1 MFKDAQYHEL
11 IRKTVV
17 AFGTLFNDLYVY
29 RKNSTGKTIQKM
41 KVPLAYGPKQK
52 FLTRIDQDSSR
63 SADNVRTTALT
74 LPRIGFEMTT
84 LQYDPARKLNRI
96 QKFKKVKGADSKSL
110 QNSFMPVPYNVGFSL
125 FAMAKNSEDALQ
137 VVEQILPMFQPD
149 YTITLN
155 VMPTLD
161 VVRDVPIVLGD
172 VSYEDSYDGEFTE
185 RRVIMYTMNFTAKM
199 YLYGPVTS
207 QKIIKRVQVDQY
219 TDTNTTVAKRE
230 QRIVVQP
237 NPTTADADDNFG
249 FNETH
254 SFFQDADTYDPVS
267 GTDKDS

>member
-17 AFGTLFNDLYVY
+17 AFGTLFNDMYVY
-29 RKNSTGKTIQKM
+29 RKNSTGKIIQKM

-52 FLTRIDQDSSR
+52 FLVRLDQDSAR
-63 SADNVRTTALT
+63 TAEDGKTTALT

-84 LQYDPARKLNRI
+84 LTYDAPRKLNRI
-96 QKFKKVKGADSKSL
+96 QKFRKSKSADSKSL
-110 QNSFMPVPYNVGFSL
+110 QHSYMPVPYNVGFSL

-137 VVEQILPMFQPD
+137 IVEQILPMFQPD
-149 YTITLN
+149 YTISLN
-155 VMPTLD
+155 VMPTMEI
-161 VVRDVPIVLGD
+161 VRDVPIVLND
-172 VSYEDSYDGEFTE
+172 VSYEDTYDGNFTE
-185 RRVIMYTMNFTAKM
+185 RRVIMYTLNFTAKM

-219 TDTNTTVAKRE
+219 SDTNVNVAKRE
-230 QRIVVQP
+230 QRIVVTP

-249 FNETH
+249 FNEVH
-254 SFFQDADTYDPVS
+254 SFFQDADDFDPDT
-267 GTDKDS
+267 GTDKEA

>member
-52 FLTRIDQDSSR
+52 FLQRIDNDTAR
-63 SADNVRTTALT
+63 SADSPKTTAIT
-74 LPRIGFEMTT
+74 LPRLGFEMTA
-84 LQYDPARKLNRI
+84 LQYDPGRKLNRI
-96 QKFKKVKGADSKSL
+96 QKFRKVKGADSKSL
-110 QNSFMPVPYNVGFSL
+110 QQSYMPVPYNVGFSL

-137 VVEQILPMFQPD
+137 VVEQILPTFQPD

-155 VMPTLD
+155 VLPTLE
-161 VVRDVPIVLGD
+161 VVRDVPIVLND
-172 VSYEDSYDGEFTE
+172 VSYEDSYDGAFTE
-185 RRVIMYTMNFTAKM
+185 RRVIMYTLNFTAKM

-219 TDTNTTVAKRE
+219 TSTAVNEAKRE
-230 QRIVVQP
+230 QRLVVTP

-249 FNETH
+249 FNEEH
-254 SFFQDADTYDPVS
+254 SFFQDADTYDPAS

>member
-29 RKNSTGKTIQKM
+29 RKNSTGKVIQKM
-41 KVPLAYGPKQK
+41 KVPLAYGPRQK
-52 FLTRIDQDSSR
+52 FLTRIDQDSAR
-63 SADNVRTTALT
+63 SATDPKSTALT

-110 QNSFMPVPYNVGFSL
+110 QQSYMPVPYNVGFSL

-137 VVEQILPMFQPD
+137 VVEQILPTFQPD

-155 VMPTLD
+155 VLPTLE
-161 VVRDVPIVLGD
+161 VVRDVPIVLND
-172 VSYEDSYDGEFTE
+172 VSYEDSYDGAFTE
-185 RRVIMYTMNFTAKM
+185 GRVIMYTLNFTAKM

-219 TDTNTTVAKRE
+219 TSTAVNEAKRE
-230 QRIVVQP
+230 QRLVVTP

-249 FNETH
+249 FNEEH
-254 SFFQDADTYDPVS
+254 SFFQDADTYDPAS

>member
-29 RKNSTGKTIQKM
+29 RKNSTGKVIQKM

-52 FLTRIDQDSSR
+52 FLTRIDQDSAR
-63 SADNVRTTALT
+63 SATDPKTTALT

-110 QNSFMPVPYNVGFSL
+110 QQSYMPVPYNVGFSL

-137 VVEQILPMFQPD
+137 VVEQILPTFQPD

-155 VMPTLD
+155 VLPTLE
-161 VVRDVPIVLGD
+161 VVRDVPIVLND
-172 VSYEDSYDGEFTE
+172 VSYEDSYDGAFTE
-185 RRVIMYTMNFTAKM
+185 RRVIMYTLNFTAKM

-219 TDTNTTVAKRE
+219 TSTAVNEAKRE
-230 QRIVVQP
+230 QRLVVQP

-249 FNETH
+249 FNEEH
-254 SFFQDADTYDPVS
+254 SFFQDADTYDPAS

>member
-29 RKNSTGKTIQKM
+29 RKNSSGKTIQKM

-52 FLTRIDQDSSR
+52 FLTRIDQDSAR
-63 SADNVRTTALT
+63 TAENTRTTALT

-96 QKFKKVKGADSKSL
+96 QKFKKVKGADAKSL
-110 QNSFMPVPYNVGFSL
+110 QQSYMPVPYNVGFSL

-155 VMPTLD
+155 VMPQLD
-161 VVRDVPIVLGD
+161 VVRDVPIVLAD
-172 VSYEDSYDGEFTE
+172 VNYEDSYDGEFTE
-185 RRVIMYTMNFTAKM
+185 RRVIMYTLNFTAKM

-207 QKIIKRVQVDQY
+207 SKVIKTVQVDQY
-219 TDTNTTVAKRE
+219 TDMPVNSPKRE
-230 QRIVVQP
+230 QRYKVSP
-237 NPTTADADDNFG
+237 NPSTADADDNFG
-249 FNETH
+249 FNEER
-254 SFFQDADTYDPVS
+254 SFFQDADDYDPVS
-267 GTDKDS
+267 GTDKDN

>member
-29 RKNSTGKTIQKM
+29 RKNSTGKVIQKM

-52 FLTRIDQDSSR
+52 FLTRIDQDSAR
-63 SADNVRTTALT
+63 SATDPKTTALT

-110 QNSFMPVPYNVGFSL
+110 QQSYMPVPYNVGFSL

-137 VVEQILPMFQPD
+137 VVEQILPTFQPD

-155 VMPTLD
+155 VLPTLE
-161 VVRDVPIVLGD
+161 VVRDVPIVLND
-172 VSYEDSYDGEFTE
+172 VSYEDSYDGAFTE
-185 RRVIMYTMNFTAKM
+185 RRVIMYTLNFTAKM

-219 TDTNTTVAKRE
+219 TNTAVNEAKRE
-230 QRIVVQP
+230 QRLVVTP

-249 FNETH
+249 FNEEH
-254 SFFQDADTYDPVS
+254 SFFQDADTYDPAS

>member
-29 RKNSTGKTIQKM
+29 RKNSTGKVIQKM

-52 FLTRIDQDSSR
+52 FLTRIDQDSAR
-63 SADNVRTTALT
+63 SATDPKTTALT

-110 QNSFMPVPYNVGFSL
+110 QQSYMPVPYNVGFSL

-137 VVEQILPMFQPD
+137 VVEQILPTFQPD

-155 VMPTLD
+155 VLPTLE
-161 VVRDVPIVLGD
+161 VVRDVPIVLND
-172 VSYEDSYDGEFTE
+172 VSYEDSYDGAFTE
-185 RRVIMYTMNFTAKM
+185 RRVIMYTLNFTAKM

-219 TDTNTTVAKRE
+219 TNTAVNEAKRE
-230 QRIVVQP
+230 QRLVVTP

-249 FNETH
+249 FNEEH
-254 SFFQDADTYDPVS
+254 SFFQDADTYDPAS
-267 GTDKDS
+267 GTDKDN

>member
-1 MFKDAQYHEL
+1 MFKDSQYHEL

-17 AFGTLFNDLYVY
+17 AFGTLFNDIYIY
-29 RKNSTGKTIQKM
+29 RKNSTGKVIQKM

-52 FLTRIDQDSSR
+52 FLTRIEQDSAR
-63 SADNVRTTALT
+63 SADNVRTTAIT
-74 LPRIGFEMTT
+74 LPRLGFEMTT

-110 QNSFMPVPYNVGFSL
+110 QNAYMPVPYNVGFTL
-125 FAMAKNSEDALQ
+125 YAMAKNSEDALQ
-137 VVEQILPMFQPD
+137 IVEQVLPTFQPD

-155 VMPTLD
+155 VMPSLD

-172 VSYEDSYDGEFTE
+172 VSYEDSYDGSFTE
-185 RRVIMYTMNFTAKM
+185 RRVIMYTLNFTAKM

-207 QKIIKRVQVDQY
+207 QKIIKTVQVDQY
-219 TDTNTTVAKRE
+219 TDTNTAVAKRE
-230 QRIVVQP
+230 QRYKVSP
-237 NPTTADADDNFG
+237 SPSTADADDNFG
-249 FNETH
+249 FNEEL
-254 SFFQDADTYDPVS
+254 SFFQDADSFDPAT

>member
-17 AFGTLFNDLYVY
+17 AFGTLFNDIYVY
-29 RKNSTGKTIQKM
+29 RKNSSGKTIQKM

-52 FLTRIDQDSSR
+52 FLTRIDQDSAR
-63 SADNVRTTALT
+63 TAETTTTTALT

-84 LQYDPARKLNRI
+84 LSYDPGRKLNRI

-110 QNSFMPVPYNVGFSL
+110 QNSYMPVPYNVGFNL

-155 VMPTLD
+155 VMPQLE

-172 VSYEDSYDGEFTE
+172 VSYEDSYDGTFTE
-185 RRVIMYTMNFTAKM
+185 RRVICT
-199 YLYGPVTS
+199 L
-207 QKIIKRVQVDQY
+207 
-219 TDTNTTVAKRE
+219 
-230 QRIVVQP
+230 
-237 NPTTADADDNFG
+237 
-249 FNETH
+249 
-254 SFFQDADTYDPVS
+254 
-267 GTDKDS
+267 

>member
-17 AFGTLFNDLYVY
+17 AFGTLFNDMYVY
-29 RKNSTGKTIQKM
+29 SKNSTGKIIQKM

-52 FLTRIDQDSSR
+52 FLTRLEQDSAR
-63 SADNVRTTALT
+63 TADDGKTTALT

-84 LQYDPARKLNRI
+84 LTYDAPRKLNRI
-96 QKFKKVKGADSKSL
+96 QKFRKSKSADSKSL
-110 QNSFMPVPYNVGFSL
+110 QHSYMPVPYNVGFSL

-137 VVEQILPMFQPD
+137 IVEQILPMFQPD
-149 YTITLN
+149 YTISLN
-155 VMPTLD
+155 VMPNMEI
-161 VVRDVPIVLGD
+161 VRDVPIVLND
-172 VSYEDSYDGEFTE
+172 VAYEDTYDGNFTE
-185 RRVIMYTMNFTAKM
+185 RRVIMYTLNFTAKM

-219 TDTNTTVAKRE
+219 SDTNVNVAKRE
-230 QRIVVQP
+230 QRIVVTP

-249 FNETH
+249 FNEVH
-254 SFFQDADTYDPVS
+254 SFFQDADDFDPDT
-267 GTDKDS
+267 GTDKEA

>member
-17 AFGTLFNDLYVY
+17 AFGTLFNDMYVY
-29 RKNSTGKTIQKM
+29 RKNSTGKIIQKM

-52 FLTRIDQDSSR
+52 FLVRLDQDSARTS
-63 SADNVRTTALT
+63 DDGKTTALT

-84 LQYDPARKLNRI
+84 LSYDAPRKLNRI
-96 QKFKKVKGADSKSL
+96 QKFRKSKSADSKSL
-110 QNSFMPVPYNVGFSL
+110 QHSYMPVPYNVGFSL

-137 VVEQILPMFQPD
+137 IVEQILPMFQPD
-149 YTITLN
+149 YTISLN
-155 VMPTLD
+155 VMPNMEI
-161 VVRDVPIVLGD
+161 VRDVPIVLND
-172 VSYEDSYDGEFTE
+172 VAYEDTYDGNFTE
-185 RRVIMYTMNFTAKM
+185 RRVIMYTLNFTAKM

-219 TDTNTTVAKRE
+219 SDTNVNVAKRE
-230 QRIVVQP
+230 QRIVVTP

-249 FNETH
+249 CNEVH
-254 SFFQDADTYDPVS
+254 SFFQDADSFDPDS
-267 GTDKDS
+267 GTDKDN